1 MGKRFYKV
9 TSNGFIYAIG
19 TDIERLRKVAKERNF
34 KIEEISERQLYWCSM
49 GLRSE
54 QIYG

>member
-34 KIEEISERQLYWCSM
+34 KIEEISERQLYWYSM